1 LILKIKEMRLADF
14 FDLGARVLR
23 SLDPETA
30 HKITIN
36 ALKTGLARPLEQTTP
51 SSLAT
56 KALGLKFSSPL
67 GLAAGYDK
75 NAEVAN
81 GFLRF
86 GVGFVEVG
94 TITLRPQAGNPKP
107 RLFRL
112 ASDRAVINRMGF
124 NNKGLHAAAYR
135 LAKRNKVPGIVA
147 ANIGPNRDSQDAPA
161 DCAQCARTL
170 APLADFLV
178 VNVSSPNTPGLREMQ
193 NAEPLDELVQAVLG
207 ARDESGWP
215 TPVVVKIA
223 PDLDPSG
230 CEAIA
235 RVVLDRSVDGLVV
248 SNTSTGLR
256 DGLTGTNAGEAGGLS
271 GDPLFAL
278 STQVLADMYRL
289 TEGRVT
295 LIGVGGISSGADAY
309 AKIRAGA
316 SLTELYTALVYNG
329 PGLIQR
335 IHNELAALLKQ
346 DGFSSVAEAVG
357 TASQPQ

>member
-1 LILKIKEMRLADF
+1 MKLADF
-14 FDLGARVLR
+14 FDFGAWVLR

-36 ALKTGLARPLEQTTP
+36 AIKTGLARPLRQVTP
-51 SSLAT
+51 AILAT
-56 KALGLKFSSPL
+56 DVLGLKFSSPL
-67 GLAAGYDK
+67 GLAAGFDK
-75 NAEVAN
+75 NAEVAA

-124 NNKGLHAAAYR
+124 NNKGLHAAAVQ
-135 LAKRNKVPGIVA
+135 LANRKKVPGIIA
-147 ANIGPNRDSQDAPA
+147 ANIGPNRDSLDAPA
-161 DCAQCARTL
+161 ECAECALTL
-170 APLADFLV
+170 APLVDFLV
-178 VNVSSPNTPGLREMQ
+178 VNVSSPNTPGLRDMQ
-193 NAEPLDELVQAVLG
+193 KGKPLDELLQAVLG
-207 ARDESGWP
+207 ARDEAGST
-215 TPVVVKIA
+215 TPVLVKIS
-223 PDLDPSG
+223 PDLDPAG

-235 RVVLDRSVDGLVV
+235 RVTMDRSIDGLVI

-256 DGLTGTNAGEAGGLS
+256 DGLTCTNAGEVGGLS
-271 GDPLFAL
+271 GDPLFSL
-278 STQVLADMYRL
+278 STQVLANMYRL

-295 LIGVGGISSGADAY
+295 LIGVGGISSGADVY

-316 SLTELYTALVYNG
+316 SLTELYTALIYNG
-329 PGLIQR
+329 PSLIKR
-335 IHNELAALLKQ
+335 IHNEMATLLKQ

-357 TASQPQ
+357 TASQSQ